1 MTIADFIE
9 VLSMS
14 GFSEIHIYDEDNDE
28 PSWTGMGN
36 EIPEEYEDSEV
47 ENEIHKQGFR
57 RAEPLSVYLKNYTHI
72 SHDNFRNICVV
83 YDLRFS

>member
-9 VLSMS
+9 VLSMP

-47 ENEIHKQGFR
+47 TLIDIGSEVITIR
-57 RAEPLSVYLKNYTHI
+57 I
-72 SHDNFRNICVV
+72 
-83 YDLRFS
+83 